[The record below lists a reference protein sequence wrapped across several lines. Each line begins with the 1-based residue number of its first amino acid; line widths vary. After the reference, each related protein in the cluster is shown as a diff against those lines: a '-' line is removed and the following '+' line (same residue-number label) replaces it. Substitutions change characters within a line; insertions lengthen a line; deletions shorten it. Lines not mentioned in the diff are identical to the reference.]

1 MGTIYYGI
9 CGEGR
14 GHATRSRVL
23 IEALRERHRVVVCT
37 YGDAWEL
44 LAPLYAGSDVEVRR
58 IPGLRF
64 RYDHRGR
71 VDYTATG
78 LRATPYLT
86 QLPLRVRHWAR
97 RLERQDADLVI
108 SDFEPLLA
116 RAAQAARIP
125 HVSVDHQHF
134 LVSYDLSS
142 LPRLLRLKAE
152 LLARSIGLFCSG
164 QRRTIVSAFFFPPL
178 KRLDTAVTRAGVLLR
193 REVQEAVPEA
203 GRHFVAYVRRRA
215 PRRVLQ
221 SLAEL
226 GAPVHVYGHEE
237 RGRVG
242 NLTFFPIEPFRFAED
257 LARSRALI
265 SSAGNQ
271 VIGEALALRKPV
283 LAYPEPGN
291 WEQEINGHFLAQS
304 GMGRSLSAEQW
315 SRASLRAFEAELP
328 ELASR
333 IRPELMSGNAVVL
346 RAIEAELSSP
356 PRKSSCSVSCLSPLA
371 SS

>member
-9 CGEGR
+9 SGEGR

-23 IEALRERHRVVVCT
+23 IEALRERHRIVVCT
-37 YGDAWEL
+37 YGDAWDL
-44 LAPLYAGSDVEVRR
+44 LAPLYAGSEVEVHR

-64 RYDHRGR
+64 RYDTRGR

-86 QLPLRVRHWAR
+86 QLPLRVRLWAR
-97 RLERQDADLVI
+97 RLERNRADLVI

-116 RAAQAARIP
+116 RAAQAAEIP

-134 LVSYDLSS
+134 LVSFDLSS
-142 LPRLLRLKAE
+142 LSRLLRLKAE
-152 LLARSIGLFCSG
+152 LLARSIRLFCSG

-178 KRLDTAVTRAGVLLR
+178 RPTGAAVTRAGVLLR
-193 REVQEAVPEA
+193 REVQTAVPEE
-203 GRHFVAYVRRRA
+203 GQHFVAYVRRRA
-215 PRRVLQ
+215 PRQVLE
-221 SLAEL
+221 SLAAF
-226 GAPVHVYGHEE
+226 GARVHVYGHEQQ
-237 RGRVG
+237 GRSG
-242 NLTFFPIEPFRFAED
+242 NLHFFNIEPVRFAED

-271 VIGEALALRKPV
+271 VVGEALALNKPV

-291 WEQEINGHFLAQS
+291 WEQEINAHFLEES
-304 GMGRSLSAEQW
+304 GTGRALSAERW
-315 SRASLRAFEAELP
+315 SKARLCAFADELP
-328 ELASR
+328 QLASR
-333 IRPELMSGNAVVL
+333 IRPDLMNGNAVVL
-346 RAIEAELSSP
+346 RAIEAELNIS
-356 PRKSSCSVSCLSPLA
+356 PRKVPCNVSCLSPLA